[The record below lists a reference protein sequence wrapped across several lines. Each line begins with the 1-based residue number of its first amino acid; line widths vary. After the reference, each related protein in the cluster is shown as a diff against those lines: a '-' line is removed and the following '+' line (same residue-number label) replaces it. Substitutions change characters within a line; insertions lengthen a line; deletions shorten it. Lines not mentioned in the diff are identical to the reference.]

1 MSGAGFKRLADKVTI
16 AYAAAF
22 CIAALVIIF
31 STDGIVL
38 SERGVIG
45 GDFLVF
51 YTAGEAA
58 RAGQA
63 LAAYDFDAFDAM
75 MKARAPLP
83 FIGFMWQYPPT
94 AFFLVIPFSLLP
106 YKAAYIL
113 WCAAG
118 WAVMAHALRML
129 EFRGPSL
136 RLAALSPFCL
146 NVLDNGQM
154 SLATSGLLFLAAYD
168 PKRRWLA
175 AGIAAGLLTIKPQ
188 LGLLL
193 PVAFVACGA
202 WRAIAVAAATAVLLH
217 APSLAVYGVEGWRA
231 AMDAVLRL
239 NADVT
244 GAAQIAPPIG
254 MTTLFAQ
261 LRVLR
266 IDSEVASVVQ
276 YAFSFLIACAV
287 FFVWRRPGDPLG
299 KAALVGA
306 GALLAAPYA
315 YSYEM
320 AALVLAGAYLV
331 RAAPRAMSAEMLLP
345 AGASLWLMIGP
356 SMPRIAGLQP
366 QFLITAAAFGFT
378 LFLMLRP
385 ARAPAG
391 PALAARA
398 A

>member
-1 MSGAGFKRLADKVTI
+1 MSETAFARLAGKVTI

-22 CIAALVIIF
+22 CIAALVITF
-31 STDGIVL
+31 ATPGIVFMN
-38 SERGVIG
+38 EGVIG

-63 LAAYDFDAFDAM
+63 LAAYDFDALDAM
-75 MKARAPLP
+75 MKVRAPLP
-83 FIGFMWQYPPT
+83 FIGYMWQYPPT
-94 AFFLVIPFSLLP
+94 AFFLVMPFSLLP
-106 YKAAYIL
+106 YKAGYVL

-118 WAVMAHALRML
+118 WAVMAHALRTL
-129 EFRGPSL
+129 DFRGPAL

-202 WRAIAVAAATAVLLH
+202 WRTIAVAAATAVLLH
-217 APSLAVYGVEGWRA
+217 APSLAVFGVEGWRA
-231 AMDAVLRL
+231 AIDAVLRL

-261 LRVLR
+261 LRVLGVE
-266 IDSEVASVVQ
+266 SSMASAAQ

-287 FFVWRRPGDPLG
+287 AFVWRRPGDPLG
-299 KAALVGA
+299 KAALVAA

-331 RAAPRAMSAEMLLP
+331 RAAPGLMSPQMLLP
-345 AGASLWLMIGP
+345 VGASLWLMIGP
-356 SMPRIAGLQP
+356 AMPRIAGLQP
-366 QFLITAAAFGFT
+366 PFLISAAAFGFT

-385 ARAPAG
+385 APAPG
-391 PALAARA
+391 GVAARA